1 MPRGMGGHSPSNIA
15 HHLKGIHFPVNRQ
28 DLVNKAR
35 DNNAPQDVI
44 DVLEQMPDRQ
54 YTNMAEMMKGVGEAE

>member
-1 MPRGMGGHSPSNIA
+1 MGGHSPSNIA
-15 HHLKGIHFPVNRQ
+15 HHLKGIHFPASRQ
-28 DLVNKAR
+28 DLANKAR